1 MLLAITTDSNI
12 ENDLDISLD
21 METLQIL
28 KTVLAT
34 VSEKAFMAFPIGGT

>member
-1 MLLAITTDSNI
+1 MHLAITTGSDI

-28 KTVLAT
+28 LTALAT
-34 VSEKAFMAFPIGGT
+34 VSEKAFMAFPIRGT